1 MAVYIQKADKRNTS
15 NGMTPAK
22 SISRPTNPPVK
33 KNLGMQTKKMIR
45 RPQGK

>member
-1 MAVYIQKADKRNTS
+1 MYKAKPDKRNTS

-33 KNLGMQTKKMIR
+33 KPIGKVMR
-45 RPQGK
+45 RGK